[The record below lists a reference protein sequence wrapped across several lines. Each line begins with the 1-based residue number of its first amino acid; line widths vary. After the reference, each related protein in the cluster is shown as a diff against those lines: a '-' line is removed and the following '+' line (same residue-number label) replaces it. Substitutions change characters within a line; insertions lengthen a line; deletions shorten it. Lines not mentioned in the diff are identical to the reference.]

1 MQREINPLELNRR
14 RIRVR
19 RSDVMILNIIGY
31 TFLTIIAAA
40 CFLPFLLV
48 LSSSLTA
55 EKAILTEG
63 YRLIPSVWSLES
75 YRLMFQ
81 MPGKIINAYM
91 ITIIVTVIGTAL
103 SLFLMSMTAYVLQR
117 KDFKWRNHFAFY
129 FFFTTLFSGGLVPFY
144 ILVNNYL
151 QLQDTIAVQILP
163 MVINVFYIIVMK
175 AFISSSIPME
185 ITESAKIDGAG
196 DFTIYARLI
205 LPLSKPA
212 LASIGLLTAL
222 SYWND
227 WYLPL
232 LFISDQ
238 DLIPMQYYLYKTLI
252 NFQELQNAMVGSG
265 QVIHS
270 TDVPVESM
278 KMGMTIIAAGPIML
292 AYPFIQRYF
301 IQGLTIGA
309 VKG

>member
-1 MQREINPLELNRR
+1 
-14 RIRVR
+14 
-19 RSDVMILNIIGY
+19 MILNIIGY